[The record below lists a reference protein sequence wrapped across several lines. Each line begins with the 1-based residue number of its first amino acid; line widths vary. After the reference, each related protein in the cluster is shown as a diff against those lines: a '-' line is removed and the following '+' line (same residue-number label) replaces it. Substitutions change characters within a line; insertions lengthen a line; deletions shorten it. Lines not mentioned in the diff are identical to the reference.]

1 MKLYIASDHA
11 GFELKQHL
19 VSYLE
24 EHGVEV
30 VDKGP
35 HSFTPGDDYPDWIS
49 LVGQEISENPHALGV
64 VIGLSGQGE
73 ALVANKFKRV
83 RAGVYYGPHF
93 AKAARGEGP
102 TDPYEIVR
110 LLREHNNANVLSL
123 GAKFVSKEDA
133 ERAVD
138 IFIETQFSNDARHIR
153 RIQKIFALEKPE

>member
-1 MKLYIASDHA
+1 MRLYIASDHA
-11 GFELKQHL
+11 GFDLKQHL

-49 LVGQEISENPHALGV
+49 LVGQEISENPNARGV

-83 RAGVYYGPHF
+83 RAGVYYG
-93 AKAARGEGP
+93 GP
-102 TDPYEIVR
+102 PEIPK

-138 IFIETQFSNDARHIR
+138 VFIETQFSEDARHIR
-153 RIQKIFALEKPE
+153 RIQKITKIENPE